1 LKGSDL
7 APGHKARIGSWLLT
21 LAGTAYR
28 EAGDTAV
35 VRRLADSVMVLGE
48 LSYFGRDARLH
59 HFLEGFLFQLE
70 GRHAEAVEAYR
81 RSLFSLTDGYTR
93 TNLELATCLLAL
105 NRADEAIAVLRPA
118 LRGGVDGS
126 NTYVT
131 HTVLHEAL
139 AQAFEQAGQR
149 DSAVAHYRMVEAAWR
164 NADPQFEERYRR
176 AKERSGAN
184 LM

>member
-1 LKGSDL
+1 
-7 APGHKARIGSWLLT
+7 
-21 LAGTAYR
+21 
-28 EAGDTAV
+28 
-35 VRRLADSVMVLGE
+35 
-48 LSYFGRDARLH
+48 
-59 HFLEGFLFQLE
+59 
-70 GRHAEAVEAYR
+70 
-81 RSLFSLTDGYTR
+81 
-93 TNLELATCLLAL
+93 LAL